1 MTDEWLRT
9 RLNWR
14 VDPAGPAT
22 YTCLMAFGIILYDET
37 RTIRAIDDAAA
48 ILFARPAQ
56 ELLGRNLYDFIP
68 RPDREQMAAARATFE
83 RNGEASGQYA
93 IEREDGFRESI
104 TFSVLANAPMPGLNL
119 MAIAPSAA
127 EVASDAARIRRVGND
142 VHPGLEL
149 SWEKQWH
156 GTSPRGMSSVQR
168 SDAGTEASRNL
179 VAAVFP
185 TEEDAWFAL
194 LEVQPTVEARAE
206 LALSSFDGGWPR
218 DNRSVLAIRGDD
230 GHFDGIAAII
240 AKFDGTL
247 MTGRASI

>member
-1 MTDEWLRT
+1 
-9 RLNWR
+9 
-14 VDPAGPAT
+14 
-22 YTCLMAFGIILYDET
+22 MAFGIILYDET

-168 SDAGTEASRNL
+168 SDAGTETYRNL

-185 TEEDAWFAL
+185 TEEDAWFA
-194 LEVQPTVEARAE
+194 PA
-206 LALSSFDGGWPR
+206 
-218 DNRSVLAIRGDD
+218 
-230 GHFDGIAAII
+230 
-240 AKFDGTL
+240 
-247 MTGRASI
+247 